1 MATVKNGS
9 RKSFPGVMMSSTF
22 RDLEQ
27 HRAVLI
33 DALQKED
40 LFPIGMETQIPR
52 TDDDVISSS
61 LNMVEKSS
69 AYIGLI
75 SHRYGQIPVSAAHN
89 PHNYSITRLEF
100 EKAQSLGLPTLI
112 FIMHD
117 DHPVKRADVETDPE
131 NLVKLE
137 AFKTLAKESRIYLEF
152 ESFEHFSREAI
163 HRIAQLRRELE
174 AQNQEEAL
182 VQKPQKFTDPDSP
195 IKAPAL
201 YAQPPYIGSHQ
212 FVGRRAELDRLDDWA
227 NASDPYPVLLFEAI
241 GGSGKSMLTWEWT
254 TQYAA
259 KTRGD
264 WAGMF
269 WYSFYEKG
277 AQMADFCRHALAYI
291 TGSPVKNFAKKKT
304 LELSDLLLQHLRSRP
319 WLFILDGLERVLVA
333 YHRIDAAEIPDE
345 EVNTPSDKIIQ
356 RDPRSAIR
364 PEDDE
369 LIHALASAQ
378 PSKILI
384 SSRLIPKVLM
394 NHASQPIVGVQRI
407 SLTGLRPADAE
418 ALFRSCGISGDAQDI
433 QDYLSLHC
441 ACHPLV
447 IGILAGL
454 IIDYFPDRGNF
465 NAWVADPQGG
475 GKLNLAELD
484 LVQKR
489 NHILHTA
496 LANLDPACRQL
507 LATLSLLSD
516 GIDYPTLCAFNPHLN
531 PDAAEDHEDQAKATA
546 QLSQSVKDL
555 EIRGFLQYD
564 TQNRHYNLHPVVRGV
579 VSGGLQTKERKQYGQ
594 KVVDHFSQK
603 AHNPYEEVETLE
615 ELQDS
620 LHVVRTLLKMGEF
633 QKAVDSY
640 SSELSRSLLLNV
652 EAYHEILAV
661 LKPFF
666 PQSWSELPNRIREDD
681 ASYLMNEA
689 GMAIRNLGQHNEAL
703 AINITRIKHELIR
716 NNWPGLRISLVS
728 TYVNFLNLGKLG
740 IAERF
745 IQYALELSKLI
756 DSKDGLFLSLRFH
769 FEHLSQIGKYANA
782 EIVWEKLKDYLEM
795 SWSRALYRLG
805 DAEFGYCFHL
815 LRQGKLTEK
824 NLINAETLSLTGK
837 NRRTIRNLLVL
848 RGRWNMDQEMWA
860 DATNSLEEA
869 VRMARAVGH
878 IDASAETLLAL
889 AKFKMSKLTDHT
901 NKANELA
908 RVQNPALLELAELW
922 YAIGDQ
928 EEAAK
933 HAVLAYQKYWGEGEP
948 YVDRYFLDRSKKLML
963 EMGLEPPVLVPY
975 DPKKVQKLPIEKEI
989 VKALER
995 LRKEKE
1001 EKEKKGEE

>member
-1 MATVKNGS
+1 MAIVKNDS

-33 DALQKED
+33 RALEKED
-40 LFPIGMETQIPR
+40 LLPIGMETHIPR

-61 LNMVEKSS
+61 FKMVEKSS

-75 SHRYGQIPVSAAHN
+75 SHRYGQIPTSATDN
-89 PHNYSITRLEF
+89 PHDYSITRLEF

-117 DHPVKRADVETDPE
+117 DHPVKKTEVETDPE
-131 NLVKLE
+131 KMVKLE
-137 AFKTLAKESRIYLEF
+137 AFKTLAKKSRIYLEF
-152 ESFEHFSREAI
+152 ENFEHFLREAI
-163 HRIAQLRRELE
+163 HWIAQLRRELE
-174 AQNQEEAL
+174 AQNQEEAI
-182 VQKPQKFTDPDSP
+182 VQKPQKLSDPDFP

-291 TGSPVKNFAKKKT
+291 TGSPFQDFAKKKT

-394 NHASQPIVGVQRI
+394 NPASQPIVGVQRI

-418 ALFRSCGISGDAQDI
+418 ALFRSCGIRGDAQDI
-433 QDYLSLHC
+433 QHYLSLHC

-465 NAWVADPQGG
+465 NTWVADPQGG

-507 LATLSLLSD
+507 LSTLSLLSD
-516 GIDYPTLCAFNPHLN
+516 AIDYPTLCAFNPHLN
-531 PDAAEDHEDQAKATA
+531 PDKGEDSEDQAKATA
-546 QLSQSVKDL
+546 QLSQTVKDL

-603 AHNPYEEVETLE
+603 AHSPYAEAETLE
-615 ELQDS
+615 ELQDA

-633 QKAVDSY
+633 QQAANLY
-640 SSELSRSLLLNV
+640 RGELAWSLLFNV

-661 LKPFF
+661 IKPFF
-666 PQSWSELPNRIREDD
+666 PQSWSELPNLIEERD
-681 ASYLMNEA
+681 AYYLINEV
-689 GMAIRNLGQHNEAL
+689 GIILGNLGQFNEAL
-703 AINITRIKHELIR
+703 AMHIANIKYKL
-716 NNWPGLRISLVS
+716 NKKNWPGVRISLTAIS
-728 TYVNFLNLGKLG
+728 NSFRGLNKFGNE
-740 IAERF
+740 ERF
-745 IQYALELSKLI
+745 IQYAFKLSKLM
-756 DSKDGLFLSLRFH
+756 DSKEDLFVSHLFYFSHRLR
-769 FEHLSQIGKYANA
+769 IGKYTDA
-782 EIVWEKLKDYLEM
+782 EIIWEKLKDYLEM
-795 SWSRALYRLG
+795 SWIRGRYRPG
-805 DAEFGYCFHL
+805 NAEATYCFHL
-815 LRQGKLTEK
+815 YRQGKLTEK
-824 NLINAETLSLTGK
+824 NLIEAETLSLKGK
-837 NRRTIRNLLVL
+837 NRRSIRDLLWL
-848 RGRWNMDQEMWA
+848 RGSWNMDQDKWA

-878 IDASAETLLAL
+878 IDANAETLLAL
-889 AKFKMSKLTDHT
+889 AKFKIGKLTDHT

-908 RVQNPALLELAELW
+908 RVQNPAHLELAELW
-922 YAIGDQ
+922 FAIGDQ
-928 EEAAK
+928 KEAAK

-948 YVDRYFLDRSKKLML
+948 YVDRFYLDRTKNLML

-975 DPKKVQKLPIEKEI
+975 DPKKVQKLPIEQEI
-989 VKALER
+989 EEALER

-1001 EKEKKGEE
+1001 EEEKKGE